1 MKVSPLALGLL
12 TLVIGVV
19 VIAHARGFPL
29 MGGMAYG
36 PAFFPVL
43 IGAGFVICGLILSG
57 QAALA
62 RGGVK
67 APPKHRDLGVL
78 WRIAIIPAIIL
89 GYAVVTPVAGF
100 VPTTA
105 LAALGTAL
113 FFGLRPL
120 SALVLALVIA
130 ATLFVLFQWGLRVPL
145 PAGPLER
152 WLG

>member
-1 MKVSPLALGLL
+1 M
-12 TLVIGVV
+12 IGAV

-67 APPKHRDLGVL
+67 VPPKHRDLGVL

-100 VPTTA
+100 LPTIA